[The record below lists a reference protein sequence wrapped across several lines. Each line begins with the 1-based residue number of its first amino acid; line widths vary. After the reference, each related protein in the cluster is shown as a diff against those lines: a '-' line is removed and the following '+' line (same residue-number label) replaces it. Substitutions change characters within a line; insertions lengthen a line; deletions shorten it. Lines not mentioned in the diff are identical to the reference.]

1 MLTYDRKSGL
11 TNTQA
16 ETLATVQVLLANL
29 IPDRTML
36 LITDDGRQRRYV
48 CAIAPTVLDN
58 GLHSA
63 AIAVLEEYLRVELQ
77 LPECTKD
84 REMWL
89 LDALVMA
96 LEHKAQ
102 GQEGGPKASG

>member
-1 MLTYDRKSGL
+1 MLTYDRKSVL
-11 TNTQA
+11 TGTQA
-16 ETLATVQVLLANL
+16 ETLATVQVLLAKL
-29 IPDRTML
+29 IPDRALL
-36 LITDDGRQRRYV
+36 LITDDNIQRRYV

-58 GLHSA
+58 GLHFA